1 MGIYLNPGARLY
13 QIATNSEIYVDK
25 TGLLAI
31 LNRWLETDQRFV
43 CVSRPRRFGKT
54 MAAHTVSAYYD
65 RSVDGA
71 QVFRGKAIASMPS
84 FDAGRNRYDV
94 LHLNM
99 QNFLSGSKNVA
110 ELVTF
115 LQEDVMD
122 DLRCAYPDVKL
133 RSDRM
138 LSYSLQRVFQ
148 YTGRPFVI
156 VIDEWD
162 CIIRE
167 YREDK
172 IAQEQYLDFLRDLLK
187 DRDYVALAYMTG
199 ILPVKKYGTH
209 SALNMFDEYSMT
221 DPGPLAPFF
230 GFTSEEVQALCG
242 TYHMDFP
249 LVKQWYDGYAFP
261 DAGEVYNP
269 RSVVTAMLR
278 HRVGTYWNQT
288 ETFQALQ
295 IYIDLNFDGLREA
308 VIRLLAGE
316 AVAVHTGTF
325 SNDMTTFHTADDVL
339 TLLIHLGYLTYDE
352 RMSSVH
358 IPNKEIMM
366 EFVNAISVGGWEE
379 IARAIKASQNLL
391 QAVWRQDA
399 AAVAAGVE
407 AAHFETSQL
416 AYHDENAL
424 ACTISLAFYA
434 AREYYDCYRELP
446 AGKGFA
452 DIVFVPRAQYAEKPA
467 LVIEL
472 KWNKDAETAIRQ
484 IQERQYVMALQSYRG
499 KILLVG
505 ISYQRKTK
513 KHLCRMEEIEKKH

>member
-1 MGIYLNPGARLY
+1 MGMYLNPGARSY
-13 QIATNSEIYVDK
+13 QIAMNSEIYVDK

-54 MAAHTVSAYYD
+54 MAAHMVSAYYD

-71 QVFRGKAIASMPS
+71 QIFQGKAIASMPS

-94 LHLNM
+94 IHLNM
-99 QNFLSGSKNVA
+99 QNFLSASKSAA
-110 ELVTF
+110 ELMTL
-115 LQEDVMD
+115 LQEDVLD
-122 DLRCAYPDVKL
+122 DLSCAYPEVKL

-148 YTGRPFVI
+148 HTGCPFVI

-172 IAQEQYLDFLRDLLK
+172 AAQERYLDFLRDLLK

-230 GFTSEEVQALCG
+230 GFTSEEVQVLCEK
-242 TYHMDFP
+242 YHMDFS

-261 DAGEVYNP
+261 YTGEVYNP

-295 IYIDLNFDGLREA
+295 VYIDLNFDGLREA
-308 VIRLLAGE
+308 VICLIAGE
-316 AVAVHTGTF
+316 SIPIHTGTF
-325 SNDMTTFHTADDVL
+325 NNDMTTFHTADDVL
-339 TLLIHLGYLTYDE
+339 TLLIHLGYLAYDE
-352 RMSSVH
+352 SSSSVH

-366 EFVNAISVGGWEE
+366 EFVNAISVGGWDE
-379 IARAIKASQNLL
+379 IVRALKASQELL
-391 QAVWRQDA
+391 QAVWREDA
-399 AAVAAGVE
+399 AAVARGVE
-407 AAHFETSQL
+407 EAHLETSQL

-452 DIVFVPRAQYAEKPA
+452 DIVFVPRVSYSEKPA

-472 KWNKDAETAIRQ
+472 KWDKDASTAIRQ
-484 IQERQYVMALQSYRG
+484 ILAKQYVKALQSYHG
-499 KILLVG
+499 KVLLVG
-505 ISYQRKTK
+505 INYSRKTK
-513 KHLCRMEEIEKKH
+513 EHTCRMKMMEI